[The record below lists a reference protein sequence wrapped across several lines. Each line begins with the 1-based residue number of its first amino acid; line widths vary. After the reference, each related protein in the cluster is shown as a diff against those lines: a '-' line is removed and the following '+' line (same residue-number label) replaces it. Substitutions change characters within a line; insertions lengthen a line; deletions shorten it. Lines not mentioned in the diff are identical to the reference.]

1 MRARAALTGLGVALL
16 PVAAAQG
23 SYPVTVQHA
32 AGQTTLSKR
41 PVRVAV
47 IGPYALDL
55 LLSIGVQPAGY
66 AETSYFKLGAPG
78 SAITE
83 VPYLGSRVRTRPV
96 NLGTREQP
104 SLEAIAAL
112 RPDLIVGQ
120 DDMHAE
126 LYPQLARIA
135 PTLLADGAD
144 WREGLKDLGLAFRR
158 EDRARGIQAGLDRDI
173 RSLKAALEVYR
184 KQNPRV
190 LLLGFPGLT
199 SGNTPAAIT
208 DAFSARLFRE
218 LGWPPLLS
226 PDAGGALSVEG
237 VAALNPDVIF
247 VTANNTNT
255 VENARR
261 EWFATPVL
269 ATLKASREKKVYIV
283 PNQLWN
289 RIRGPLAAGQVLAQ
303 IRTLLVQTKGGAR

>member
-1 MRARAALTGLGVALL
+1 MKRRALALMGLTLL

-32 AGQTTLSKR
+32 AGTTTLTKR

-47 IGPYALDL
+47 LGPYALDL
-55 LLSIGVQPAGY
+55 VLSIGAQPAGY
-66 AETSYFKLGAPG
+66 AEVGQYNLGVPGAP
-78 SAITE
+78 SRAI
-83 VPYLGSRVRTRPV
+83 PYLGDRVRTRPV

-104 SLEAIAAL
+104 SLEALAVL
-112 RPDLIVGQ
+112 KPDLIVGQ
-120 DDMHAE
+120 DDLHAE

-135 PTLLADGAD
+135 PTLLADSAD
-144 WREGLKDLGLAFRR
+144 WREGLKAVGLAFRR
-158 EDRARGIQAGLDRDI
+158 EERGRQIQTGLDRDI
-173 RSLKAALEVYR
+173 RSLRAVLESYR

-199 SGNTPAAIT
+199 SGSTPAAIT

-226 PDAGGALSVEG
+226 PNAGGALSVEG

-247 VTANNTNT
+247 VTANSTNT

-269 ATLKASREKKVYIV
+269 ANLKASREKKVYIV